1 MGQGLAKVADS
12 PAGAGVH
19 GGPSE
24 PWRPRQ
30 EQTAAPTR
38 AHDRRESKKGSDSG
52 SVLQAEPGG
61 GRDLGFGAEC
71 TPKRLKP
78 HGFDVKSLVRFGE
91 TGRLRRGIR
100 SSSV

>member
-1 MGQGLAKVADS
+1 MGPGLAKVADS
-12 PAGAGVH
+12 PAGAGVP

-52 SVLQAEPGG
+52 SVLQAELG
-61 GRDLGFGAEC
+61 GRNLGFGAEC
-71 TPKRLKP
+71 APKRLKP